1 MTTTPVMPITDEQI
15 AEIERDIAM
24 QAAIKPG
31 QCEGGVMVRGD
42 ICSECGATARDSCR
56 RPLPKSYAIPS
67 NVASLISRLRAA
79 ERDAGRYRFIRD
91 TDELPMNLMR
101 LDMMGDLLDAEID
114 AAMEQAK

>member
-1 MTTTPVMPITDEQI
+1 MTTTPVMTITDEQI

-24 QAAIKPG
+24 NAAIKPY
-31 QCEGGVMVRGD
+31 QCEGGFSISGGTCGV
-42 ICSECGATARDSCR
+42 CGAKPYNSCR

-67 NVASLISRLRAA
+67 NVAALISRLRAA

-101 LDMMGDLLDAEID
+101 LDMMGDLLDAEVD
-114 AAMEQAK
+114 AAMEKSK